1 MNLDYEQRHLSFL
14 KQNASECCLFLKRDD
29 SFPIEKPCSIVLL
42 GNGAR
47 NTIKGGTGSGDVFS
61 RHFKSIEK
69 ALDESGFNI
78 VSKDWLDKYDEF
90 KKSTS
95 KDFIKFVKTEC
106 KKYNIPP
113 YIYSMGLFEEEKN
126 YNLNC
131 NYDAGVCVYVLSRNS
146 GEGND
151 RRNIKG
157 DVKLSNKEVE
167 DILYLNKKHKKFMLV
182 LNVGG
187 VVDLTPVLE
196 VRNILLLSQ
205 LGVVT
210 SEIFVDVLLGKVN
223 PSGKLTTT
231 WAKPEAYP
239 SYTNFGNLHDTYY
252 KEGIYVGYRYFSTFN
267 KEVLFPF
274 GFGLSYSNFEIKEVD
289 TKLNGKELITKVNV
303 KNIGKFDGKEV
314 VQLYV
319 SKPSEKLDQPSI
331 ELCGFLKTDLL
342 KPNESKEYEIK
353 VDFSNLSS
361 FDEKQ
366 ASSIL
371 LLKGNYIFKL
381 GNSSNNLCDIVAVN
395 LKDELV
401 LEQLNHKCFDS
412 NFVDEVKSEQRNNKT
427 NLKTLNLDLN
437 LFKTRVVE
445 YKKDIYIEDCLKNV
459 NNEALAYACLGH
471 FKTGIAGMVGSSCEH
486 VVGGAGETTLKL
498 PWFSKSLTMAD
509 GPAGLRLKSMY
520 GVDKKGVYDLYLEP
534 FLQNMLNYLPKISKL
549 YLKPPK
555 HRHGEII
562 YQNTTPIPIGTA
574 LAQSFN
580 KDFIYECG
588 VLVNEEMECF
598 GVDLWLAP
606 ALNIHRNIL
615 CGRNFEYYSEDPF
628 LSGMVASFITSG
640 VQSNS
645 KCGVTIKHFA
655 CNNQEL
661 NRNHNNSHISERALR
676 EIYLKGFELCI
687 KNSNPKAIMTSYN
700 LINGVHTSESYELVN
715 DILRCEWSYRGLVMS
730 DWIATG
736 RNYCKK
742 PVYKGP
748 RASKNVK
755 AGNDL
760 TMAGCQKD
768 YKDILRALKNN
779 ELTREDL
786 LISASR
792 VYRSIFRK

>member
-14 KQNASECCLFLKRDD
+14 KQNASECSLFLKKDD

-47 NTIKGGTGSGDVFS
+47 KTIKGGTGSGDVFS

-69 ALDESGFNI
+69 ALDEAGFDI

-90 KKSTS
+90 KKSTK
-95 KDFIKFVKTEC
+95 KDFIKFVKKDC

-113 YIYSMGLFEEEKN
+113 HLYSMGLFEEEKN
-126 YNLNC
+126 HNLSC
-131 NYDAGVCVYVLSRNS
+131 SYEADACVYVLARNS

-157 DVKLSNKEVE
+157 DVKLSDKEVE

-187 VVDLTPVLE
+187 VVDLSPVLE
-196 VRNILLLSQ
+196 VKNILLLSQ

-210 SEIFVDVLLGKVN
+210 GEIFVDILLGKVN

-231 WAKPEAYP
+231 WAKPEDYP
-239 SYTNFGNLHDTYY
+239 SFTYYGNLHDTFY

-274 GFGLSYSNFEIKEVD
+274 GFGLSYTSFDIKPVD
-289 TKLNGKELITKVNV
+289 TKLNEKELIV
-303 KNIGKFDGKEV
+303 KLRVENTGNTPGKEV

-319 SKPSEKLDQPSI
+319 SKPNDKLDQPRI
-331 ELCGFLKTDLL
+331 ELCGFMKTDLL
-342 KPNESKEYEIK
+342 IPKETKEYEIK
-353 VDFSNLSS
+353 VDFTNLTS

-366 ASSIL
+366 ASTI
-371 LLKGNYIFKL
+371 LLKGNYVFKL
-381 GNSSNNLCDIVAVN
+381 GNSSNNLCDLVSVN
-395 LKDELV
+395 VDEEIV
-401 LEQLNHKCFDS
+401 LEQLDHKCYDP
-412 NFVDEVKSEQRNNKT
+412 NFVSEVKAPSTLNVSKT
-427 NLKTLNLDLN
+427 KTLNLDLN

-445 YKKDIYIEDCLKNV
+445 YKKDIYVE
-459 NNEALAYACLGH
+459 EALKDLDNESLTYACLGH
-471 FKTGIAGMVGSSCEH
+471 FKTGLAGMVGSSCEH

-498 PWFSKSLTMAD
+498 PAFSKSLTMAD
-509 GPAGLRLKSMY
+509 GPAGLRLKAMY
-520 GVDKKGVYDLYLEP
+520 GIDKKGTYDLYLEP
-534 FLQNMLNYLPKISKL
+534 FLENMLNYLPKMSIL
-549 YLKPPK
+549 FLKPPK
-555 HRHGEII
+555 HRHGEIV

-580 KDFIYECG
+580 KDFMYECG
-588 VLVNEEMECF
+588 VLVNEEMEHF

-615 CGRNFEYYSEDPF
+615 CGRNFEYFSEDPY

-640 VQSNS
+640 VQSNP

-661 NRNHNNSHISERALR
+661 NRNHNNSHLSERALR

-700 LINGVHTSESYELVN
+700 LLNGVHTSESYELIN
-715 DILRCEWSYRGLVMS
+715 DILRCEWSYKGLVMS

-736 RNYCKK
+736 RDYCNK
-742 PVYKGP
+742 PLYRGP
-748 RASKNVK
+748 RASKNIK

-760 TMAGCQKD
+760 TMAGCQAD
-768 YKDILRALKNN
+768 YKDIMNALKRN
-779 ELTREDL
+779 ELTREAL

-792 VYRSIFRK
+792 VYRSIFHK